1 MDTLTKS
8 RFAIRSERLLPRE
21 TAWKDH
27 VVPKRPTRP
36 SVAIADDLRRRI
48 TAGEWD
54 HEEQLPVMTELA
66 RHYDVARATVARAIK
81 VLEAEG
87 LVTVVPAWGVFRT

>member
-1 MDTLTKS
+1 
-8 RFAIRSERLLPRE
+8 
-21 TAWKDH
+21 
-27 VVPKRPTRP
+27 
-36 SVAIADDLRRRI
+36 
-48 TAGEWD
+48 
-54 HEEQLPVMTELA
+54 MTELA